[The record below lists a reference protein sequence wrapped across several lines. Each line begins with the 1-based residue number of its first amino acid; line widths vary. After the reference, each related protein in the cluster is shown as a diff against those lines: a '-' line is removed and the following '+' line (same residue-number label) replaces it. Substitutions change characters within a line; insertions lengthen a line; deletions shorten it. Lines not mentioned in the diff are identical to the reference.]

1 MKRNILKMTGLA
13 VLLLSL
19 GLSSSAQTKAE
30 PSQPAQPAKSAKSAS
45 KSKSATTTFTT
56 TSDDDDN
63 DYDHEQI
70 IIQKRGEKDVK
81 VVVEIKDGNVKVNGK
96 PVSEFKD
103 DNITI
108 TKSKVMVYDGR
119 SLARVPRAA
128 GSPYRSGTWSYDNDH
143 AMELHGASNKGF
155 LGVVT
160 EEDNGAKIK
169 EVTKGSAAE
178 KAGLREGD
186 IITKVDD
193 DKIEDPEDLS
203 DAIGDHKAGE
213 KVSINFLRDKKQQK
227 ITVQLGNRSSDM
239 VIAPKMNFR
248 MPKED
253 FNFDFGPDNQF
264 FYNYDRTGKP
274 RLGIKAQDTEDS
286 KGVKVLE
293 VQDESIAEKAG
304 IKEGDIITHF
314 NEKPINSADELVE
327 QARTAKDL
335 NNIKVKLMRSG
346 KTENIELKIPKK
358 LKTANL

>member
-1 MKRNILKMTGLA
+1 MKRNILKMAGLA
-13 VLLLSL
+13 ALVLSM
-19 GLSSSAQTKAE
+19 GLSGSAQAPAKAE
-30 PSQPAQPAKSAKSAS
+30 SKAKAATPAKPKTSTY
-45 KSKSATTTFTT
+45 TTISD
-56 TSDDDDN
+56 SDDDDR
-63 DYDHEQI
+63 EQI
-70 IIQKRGEKDVK
+70 IIRRKGNKDVK
-81 VVVEIKDGNVKVNGK
+81 VVVEVKNGEVKVNGK

-103 DNITI
+103 DNVTI